1 MVGITILPKM
11 LPRGRKP
18 KISDNAIKDMT
29 KRGLT
34 LKQMMSETNCYTSSS
49 FHNAKKRNGLL
60 KEKGRPK
67 TIDDNKVIEL
77 YNKGYEPKEIA
88 IELGCSVDPIYKK
101 IRKYKDNG

>member
-1 MVGITILPKM
+1 MT
-11 LPRGRKP
+11 RGRNP
-18 KISDNAIKDMT
+18 IISDKAIIDMT

-60 KEKGRPK
+60 GERGRPK
-67 TIDDNKVIEL
+67 TIDYARVIQLDNR
-77 YNKGYEPKEIA
+77 GYSAKEIA
-88 IELGCSVDPIYKK
+88 IEVGCSVDPIYKI

>member
-1 MVGITILPKM
+1 MT
-11 LPRGRKP
+11 RGRKVI
-18 KISDNAIKDMT
+18 ISDKAIIDMT

-34 LKQMMSETNCYTSSS
+34 LKQMMSETNCYNYSP
-49 FHNAKKRNGLL
+49 FYNALKRNNLL
-60 KEKGRPK
+60 REKGRPK

-88 IELGCSVDPIYKK
+88 IELDCSVDPIYKI